1 MKKILIF
8 HQRRRNDKIKHFNDP
23 NVFIKYLND
32 IQDVYK
38 NIEKYNISK
47 KRKILIVFDDMI
59 TDMINKKLDP
69 VVTELLLTG
78 RKLNISIVFSTQSCF
93 KVPRDV
99 RLNSTHFF
107 IIKIPNK
114 KKLQEIASN
123 HSTDIDFKGFIKL
136 HKK

>member
-1 MKKILIF
+1 MILTF
-8 HQRRRNDKIKHFNDP
+8 L
-23 NVFIKYLND
+23 LNTFY

-38 NIEKYNISK
+38 NIETYNIGN

-69 VVTELLLTG
+69 VVTELLIRG

-93 KVPRDV
+93 KVPKDV

>member
-8 HQRRRNDKIKHFNDP
+8 HQRRRNDKIKDFNDP

-38 NIEKYNISK
+38 NIEKYNIGK
-47 KRKILIVFDDMI
+47 KRKIFIVFDDMI

-69 VVTELLLTG
+69 VVTELLITG